1 MIRVRSHSKMDYTGP
16 CDQLDVQGK
25 RVGVVKKPQ
34 GLMSLIKNF
43 KVFIA

>member
-1 MIRVRSHSKMDYTGP
+1 MIRVQSHSEMDYIGT

-34 GLMSLIKNF
+34 GLMSLIIIF
-43 KVFIA
+43 KVFRA